1 MIIKDANVFGE
12 DCKFNK
18 RDIYIEND
26 LITLSTSDNEIVD
39 ATDLYAIPGLIDVHI
54 HGSVGYDFCDATQ
67 KAIKSMANYLGKNGI
82 TAFCP
87 TSMTL
92 SEKILEKVYLNAG
105 KYKNEEG
112 SLVCGINM
120 EGPFVSEAKKGA
132 QNGAYLQNPSI
143 ELFDR
148 LNDISNNLVKLVT
161 LAPELENAMEFI
173 NNVKNRVSISL
184 GHTTADYNTAIKAF
198 ENGADHVTHLYNAM
212 LPFSHREPALIGAA
226 CDSKAMVE
234 LISDGVHVH
243 PSVIRTT
250 YKMFTDDNIILISD
264 SMMAAGMEDGK
275 YELGGQEVNVN
286 GNKATLADGT
296 IAGSVTNLMKC
307 MKKAISFGV
316 SIESAV
322 KSATINPA
330 KSIHEDKTM
339 GSISI
344 GKLANIVLLD
354 KNLNI
359 KSVYIKGRKFS

>member
-1 MIIKDANVFGE
+1 MIIKNANVFGE
-12 DCKFNK
+12 DYKFNK
-18 RDIYIEND
+18 RDINIEND
-26 LITLSTSDNEIVD
+26 LIVDSASDSEIVD

-67 KAIKSMANYLGKNGI
+67 EAIKSMANYLGKNGI

-92 SEKILEKVYLNAG
+92 SDERLEKIYLNAS

-112 SLVCGINM
+112 SIVCGINM

-132 QNGAYLQNPSI
+132 QNGAYLQNASV

-161 LAPELENAMEFI
+161 LAPELDGAMEFI
-173 NNVKNRVSISL
+173 ENIKNRVSVSL
-184 GHTTADYNTAIKAF
+184 GHTTADYNTALKAF
-198 ENGADHVTHLYNAM
+198 EKGASHVTHLYNAM
-212 LPFSHREPALIGAA
+212 LPFSHRDPAVIGAA
-226 CDSKAMVE
+226 RDSGAMVE
-234 LISDGVHVH
+234 LISDGVHIH
-243 PSVIRTT
+243 PSVVRAT

-275 YELGGQEVNVN
+275 YELGGQEVNVH
-286 GNKATLADGT
+286 GNKATLVDGT

-307 MKKAISFGV
+307 MKKAVSFGI
-316 SIESAV
+316 SLESAI
-322 KSATINPA
+322 KTATINPA
-330 KSIHEDKTM
+330 KSINEHKVM

-344 GKLANIVLLD
+344 GKFANIVLLD
-354 KNLNI
+354 KDLNI
-359 KSVYIKGRKFS
+359 KSVYIKGKKFA

>member
-1 MIIKDANVFGE
+1 MVIKNANVFGK

-18 RDIYIEND
+18 REIYIEND
-26 LITLSTSDNEIVD
+26 LIVQSATDNEIID
-39 ATDLYAIPGLIDVHI
+39 ATDLYAIPGLIDIHI
-54 HGSVGYDFCDATQ
+54 HGSAGHDFCDATQ
-67 KAIKSMANYLGKNGI
+67 EAIKSMANYLGKNGI

-92 SEKILEKVYLNAG
+92 SEERLEKIYLNAS
-105 KYKNEEG
+105 KYKNENG
-112 SLVCGINM
+112 ALVCGINM

-161 LAPELENAMEFI
+161 LAPELNNSMEFI
-173 NNVKNRVSISL
+173 SNVKNRVSISL
-184 GHTTADYNTAIKAF
+184 GHTTADYNTAMKAF
-198 ENGADHVTHLYNAM
+198 EKGADHVTHLYNAM

-226 CDSKAMVE
+226 RDSNAFVE

-243 PSVIRTT
+243 PSVVRAT
-250 YKMFTDDNIILISD
+250 YKMFTDDNVVLISD
-264 SMMAAGMEDGK
+264 NMMAAGMQDGK
-275 YELGGQEVNVN
+275 YELGKQEVTVH
-286 GNKATLADGT
+286 GNRATLADGT

-307 MKKAISFGV
+307 MKAAISFGV
-316 SIESAV
+316 SIESAI

-339 GSISI
+339 GSISV

-354 KNLNI
+354 KGLNI
-359 KSVYIKGRKFS
+359 KSVYIKGKKFV